1 MTTPLLNNRYRILK
15 TLGSGGFGDTFLAE
29 DVQMPSGRHCVIK
42 QLKPITTNPQI
53 YQLVQERFQREAAIL
68 EDLGN
73 KSNQIPSL
81 YAYFTEAGQFYL
93 VQEWVQGETLAE
105 KVKNTGTLSESSVK
119 EVLIS
124 LLKVL
129 EFVHSKGII
138 HRDIKPDNIIWQ
150 NSGNI
155 PVLIDFGAVKES
167 MGTVL
172 NSQGKSSRSIVIGT
186 SGFMPSEQAAG
197 RPVYSSDIYALGLTA
212 IYTLTGKFPQE
223 LPSDPQTGEIIWR
236 DYALNIS
243 PTFAAILDKAIQSHP
258 QQRYPTAR
266 EMLADL
272 QPQNVAINSTILSPL
287 PPSQNTVPVSSPPDF
302 NHNTNP
308 VKNNSGKPMLV
319 DWRNAII
326 IGILVGGCIFIA
338 IVLTLGSQPK
348 ILQETA
354 NNSNSSLS
362 SNNAA
367 PTPQLSQQD
376 ALNVINNWLQAKR
389 QIFASPFNRQLV
401 SDLTSDVLA
410 RDILKPGGSIDWLR
424 NNNAYYTF
432 GVQKVEPAGKLVAN
446 ADRATLEVLITE
458 DIALYVNGKLDPTQ
472 TGFSTEKSRYSFQ
485 FIDGRWKISDYKTI
499 K

>member
-93 VQEWVQGETLAE
+93 VQKWVQGETLAE

-129 EFVHSKGII
+129 EFVHSKRII

-150 NSGNI
+150 NSENM

-172 NSQGKSSRSIVIGT
+172 NSQGNSTSSIVIGT
-186 SGFMPSEQAAG
+186 PGFMPSEQAAG

-243 PTFAAILDKAIQSHP
+243 PTLAAILDKAIQSHP
-258 QQRYPTAR
+258 RERYATAR

-272 QPQNVAINSTILSPL
+272 QPQNVQVSSTILSPL
-287 PPSQNTVPVSSPPDF
+287 PPNQNTVPVSPRADFNQSKNYEINDSVKTILLGSFIVGGLISASIIAGLALNKSTSVQPVVQQTISPPQPSA
-302 NHNTNP
+302 TASP
-308 VKNNSGKPMLV
+308 VTVIASPPTTVTPVPVAQNFVPPQPSNQPRSIGWIRIGAVNNSAGFPYVGETLIATTQPVTISPPLVPSPGSVVTVTTGVNLRKDMPQKPNYDLP
-319 DWRNAII
+319 DK
-326 IGILVGGCIFIA
+326 VGVLKQGQQ
-338 IVLTLGSQPK
+338 IV
-348 ILQETA
+348 
-354 NNSNSSLS
+354 
-362 SNNAA
+362 
-367 PTPQLSQQD
+367 
-376 ALNVINNWLQAKR
+376 
-389 QIFASPFNRQLV
+389 
-401 SDLTSDVLA
+401 
-410 RDILKPGGSIDWLR
+410 ILKVDSFSQSSSDEIRVW
-424 NNNAYYTF
+424 A
-432 GVQKVEPAGKLVAN
+432 
-446 ADRATLEVLITE
+446 EVGMP
-458 DIALYVNGKLDPTQ
+458 N
-472 TGFSTEKSRYSFQ
+472 
-485 FIDGRWKISDYKTI
+485 
-499 K
+499 